1 MPLLTLVA
9 AASFA
14 CINPAH
20 IDGVSIRC
28 DQHSIVMQ
36 LAGITAPSI
45 AAPCRRFANC
55 PVDPGTAS
63 RDHLAELTR
72 GKIVICSNSTD
83 MREHSTRCTVQGVD
97 LSCAMVRDGFA
108 VKTIGF
114 AVNIDGFADK
124 TVGSLG
130 CETAAKA
137 GAAQSNTAL
146 ANGARSFIELPML
159 WRWVPLYFMLINFI
173 TYLVF
178 AIDKRRTKIGLYQMS
193 EAHLLSLVVFGGG
206 IGAIVAQ
213 QRLDHMRDNQSFGNK
228 IAILIGLQ
236 IGAIIGVIGFS
247 LV

>member
-1 MPLLTLVA
+1 MPILTLVA

-20 IDGVSIRC
+20 VDGVSIRC
-28 DQHSIVMQ
+28 DQHGIVMQ
-36 LAGITAPSI
+36 LEGIAAPSI
-45 AAPCRRFANC
+45 AAPCRRFTNC
-55 PVDPGTAS
+55 RVDPGTAS

-72 GKIVICSNSTD
+72 GQIVICSNSTD
-83 MREHSTRCTVQGVD
+83 KREHSTRCTVQGVD

-108 VKTIGF
+108 VNT
-114 AVNIDGFADK
+114 DGFADK

-137 GAAQSNTAL
+137 GAAQSNTTL

-213 QRLDHMRDNQSFGNK
+213 QRLDHMRENQSFGNK

-247 LV
+247 LF

>member
-1 MPLLTLVA
+1 MPILTLVA

-28 DQHSIVMQ
+28 DQGGIVMQ

-45 AAPCRRFANC
+45 SAPCRRFANC

-72 GKIVICSNSTD
+72 GQIVICSNYTD

-108 VKTIGF
+108 DKT
-114 AVNIDGFADK
+114 AGFADK
-124 TVGSLG
+124 TDASLG
-130 CETAAKA
+130 CEAEAKA
-137 GAAQSNTAL
+137 GPAQSDAAL
-146 ANGARSFIELPML
+146 AKGTRSFIEMPML

-178 AIDKRRTKIGLYQMS
+178 AIDKRRTKNGLYQMS

-247 LV
+247 LF